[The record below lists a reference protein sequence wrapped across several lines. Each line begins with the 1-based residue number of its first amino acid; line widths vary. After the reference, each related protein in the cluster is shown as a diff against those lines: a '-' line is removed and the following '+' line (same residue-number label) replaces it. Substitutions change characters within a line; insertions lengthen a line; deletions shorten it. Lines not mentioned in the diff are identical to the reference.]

1 MNETRKVKKKKRK
14 INRILTIILLLTII
28 IFFGLI
34 FYINLIPILYTIIA
48 LIVSA
53 ALVFGITILNF
64 KKKKGLRSIGYFL
77 SILVISITIFIEVYL
92 FNTVGFLFNI
102 TDGDYAIKNYN
113 VVVLNDSNYQ
123 DLKKLKNKNVGISE
137 TSKSKE
143 LDDAKDKINKKVKV
157 NYKEYED
164 LDLLVDSLIEKEVE
178 SIILED
184 SEIELI
190 KEQNSD
196 YVELFKIVYEVEIK
210 NNIEDLKSAININKE
225 AFNIYISGIDTF
237 GSINSSSRSDVN
249 MVVTV
254 NPKTEKILITW
265 IPRDYYVK
273 INNSKYN
280 DKLTHAGIY
289 GIDSS
294 IYAIENLLDI
304 EINYYV
310 KVNFTSVIEVVDLLG
325 GITVYNDE
333 SFTSQDGYYYKKGN
347 ITLDGEKALS
357 FVRERKQVSGGDL
370 GRGKNQIKVLEALIE
385 KAMSPNIITKYNSLL
400 KSLDGAFVTNM
411 SQNTMFGFI
420 RKELSNR
427 RNWKMESNTL
437 VGIDSYE
444 YTYSYRNNS
453 LYVMKPNEE
462 SLKEGKEK
470 IKFIME

>member
-143 LDDAKDKINKKVKV
+143 LDDAKDKINKKIKV

-164 LDLLVDSLIEKEVE
+164 LDLLVDSLVEKEVE

-190 KEQNSD
+190 KEQNS
-196 YVELFKIVYEVEIK
+196 
-210 NNIEDLKSAININKE
+210 E
-225 AFNIYISGIDTF
+225 AF
-237 GSINSSSRSDVN
+237 
-249 MVVTV
+249 
-254 NPKTEKILITW
+254 
-265 IPRDYYVK
+265 
-273 INNSKYN
+273 
-280 DKLTHAGIY
+280 
-289 GIDSS
+289 
-294 IYAIENLLDI
+294 
-304 EINYYV
+304 
-310 KVNFTSVIEVVDLLG
+310 
-325 GITVYNDE
+325 
-333 SFTSQDGYYYKKGN
+333 
-347 ITLDGEKALS
+347 
-357 FVRERKQVSGGDL
+357 
-370 GRGKNQIKVLEALIE
+370 
-385 KAMSPNIITKYNSLL
+385 
-400 KSLDGAFVTNM
+400 
-411 SQNTMFGFI
+411 
-420 RKELSNR
+420 
-427 RNWKMESNTL
+427 
-437 VGIDSYE
+437 
-444 YTYSYRNNS
+444 
-453 LYVMKPNEE
+453 
-462 SLKEGKEK
+462 
-470 IKFIME
+470 